1 MVNRARTNL
10 DRAKRFQTDTLKTA
24 SKRAIRKEAEATC
37 DLMTGNKIAEKN
49 YKSVKKLTTK

>member
-1 MVNRARTNL
+1 MVNRARKNL
-10 DRAKRFQTDTLKTA
+10 DPAKRFLTDTLKTA
-24 SKRAIRKEAEATC
+24 SKRAIRKAAETTC